1 MKKLVATVITL
12 ALAVAFGASAHRIT
26 LDKPAIIGGT
36 ELKPGDYRLELQG
49 DKVTISNKK
58 SSVDAAVHVE
68 TAAGDK
74 FRSTTMCCLSDDGK
88 YNLQEIRLGGTNQK
102 LVISAEGPA
111 TK

>member
-36 ELKPGDYRLELQG
+36 ELKPGDYRVELQG
-49 DKVTISNKK
+49 EKVTISNKK
-58 SSVDAAVHVE
+58 SSVDATVHVE
-68 TAAGDK
+68 TATGDK

>member
-1 MKKLVATVITL
+1 MPQCTWKL
-12 ALAVAFGASAHRIT
+12 
-26 LDKPAIIGGT
+26 
-36 ELKPGDYRLELQG
+36 
-49 DKVTISNKK
+49 
-58 SSVDAAVHVE
+58 
-68 TAAGDK
+68 AAGDK

>member
-68 TAAGDK
+68 TG
-74 FRSTTMCCLSDDGK
+74 RG
-88 YNLQEIRLGGTNQK
+88 R
-102 LVISAEGPA
+102 
-111 TK
+111 